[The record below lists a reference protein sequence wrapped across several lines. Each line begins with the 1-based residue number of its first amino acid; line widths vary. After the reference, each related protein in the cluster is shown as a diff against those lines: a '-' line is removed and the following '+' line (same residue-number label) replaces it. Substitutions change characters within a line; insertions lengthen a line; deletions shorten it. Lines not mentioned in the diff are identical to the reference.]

1 MRVALASIHPRPLS
15 GQIEGLAGLA
25 HALQARGHAVHVVSA
40 FPSRDLLSA
49 DRMSLAAKSQRV
61 ILDQPARMTRILI
74 RLVRLAPQVDV
85 IQLNLPTPAFSIY
98 ADLLQLL
105 VRAPV
110 MVGYEAHLVRA
121 RDLLRLDRLRA
132 APVFYLPRLLINN
145 RLVARLT
152 GRRAAGYVVSSQ
164 YQKLELISLG
174 VAPERIHILPPIL
187 PPDKL
192 TRAPREIARSTF
204 PPGRLITFVG
214 HYNHVKG
221 VETLVRA
228 FQSLAPRVPDARLVL
243 AWSGIGSN
251 RRVNALLA
259 RPEPRPEPCPERKS
273 KDVQSKNAFAGRVI
287 QLGQVRVPELL
298 SASDVVVL
306 PYRLTIGQAAFPATL
321 LEAFAANVPLVT
333 TDLPLLRELTNGGKT
348 ALLVPPDDPVA
359 LATAIERVL
368 NDPALAARM
377 TAAQRDWV
385 EQIQPS
391 RVVHDYER
399 LYDQIVASQ
408 ARVLLAAADRE

>member
-25 HALQARGHAVHVVSA
+25 HALQGRGHFVHIVSA
-40 FPSRDLLSA
+40 FPSRALLSA
-49 DRMSLAAKSQRV
+49 DRMPLAIKSPHV
-61 ILDQPARMTRILI
+61 FFDQPARMTRILV
-74 RLVRLAPQVDV
+74 RLVRLAPQTDV
-85 IQLNLPTPAFSIY
+85 IQLNLPTPAFAIY
-98 ADLLQLL
+98 ADLLQSL
-105 VRAPV
+105 VRVPV
-110 MVGYEAHLVRA
+110 VVGYEAHLVRP

-164 YQKLELISLG
+164 YQKAELLSLG
-174 VAPERIHILPPIL
+174 IASERIHILPPIL

-192 TRAPREIARSTF
+192 ARAPREIARSTF

-221 VETLVRA
+221 VEVLVRA

-251 RRVNALLA
+251 RRVKELLTH
-259 RPEPRPEPCPERKS
+259 PERTLSEQSESKRQS
-273 KDVQSKNAFAGRVI
+273 KDVLAGRVI
-287 QLGQVRVPELL
+287 QLGQVRVPDLL
-298 SASDVVVL
+298 GASDVVVL
-306 PYRLTIGQAAFPATL
+306 PYRLTIGQAAFPAIL
-321 LEAFAANVPLVT
+321 LEALAAHAPVVT
-333 TDLPLLRELTNGGKT
+333 TDLPLLRELTDGGKT
-348 ALLVPPDDPVA
+348 ALLVPPDDPTA
-359 LATAIERVL
+359 LAAAIERVL
-368 NDPALAARM
+368 NDPALGARM

-391 RVVHDYER
+391 RVAQDYER
-399 LYDQIVASQ
+399 LYEQIIASQ
-408 ARVLLAAADRE
+408 ARVLLPAPDRE